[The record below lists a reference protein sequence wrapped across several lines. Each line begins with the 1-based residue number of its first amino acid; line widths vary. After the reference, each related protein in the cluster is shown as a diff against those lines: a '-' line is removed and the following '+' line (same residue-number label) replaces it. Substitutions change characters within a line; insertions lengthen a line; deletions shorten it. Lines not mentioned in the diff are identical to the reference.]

1 MSLYQYKAKV
11 RRVIDGDS
19 IVCDIDLGFGIILG
33 ERNVRLF
40 GVDTCEIRS
49 KDLAEKQFGRLAKEF
64 VKRQLPRG
72 MKVVLSTH
80 LDKGDKFGRILA
92 EVIMP
97 SGDSLANRI
106 IDERWGVRYF
116 GRSKEDLRE
125 AHRKNWLYH
134 RDKGNLISPNVPD
147 IFTDG

>member
-1 MSLYQYKAKV
+1 MSLYNYKAKV
-11 RRVIDGDS
+11 LRIIDGDS
-19 IVCDIDLGFGIILG
+19 IVCDIDLGFGITLS

-49 KDLAEKQFGRLAKEF
+49 KNLAVKQFGKLAKQF
-64 VKRQLPRG
+64 VQRQLPRG
-72 MKVVLSTH
+72 MKVTLSTH

-106 IDERWGVRYF
+106 IDERWGVKYF
-116 GRSKEDLRE
+116 GRSKEDLIE

-134 RDKGNLISPNVPD
+134 RDKGNLIDPSVPSMFVND
-147 IFTDG
+147 